1 MPLVLLCGLNILG
14 VALATARTI
23 DCASMNQIKEKK
35 KQLRD
40 EILQYLIDHPK
51 AQDTV
56 KGIVTWWFLE
66 RTIKPRTTLV
76 EEVLKNLVTDGLV
89 IAHKGSD
96 SQIRYKMNRRRRKQ
110 IISLLQQKS

>member
-1 MPLVLLCGLNILG
+1 
-14 VALATARTI
+14 
-23 DCASMNQIKEKK
+23 MNQINEKK

-40 EILQYLIDHPK
+40 EILQYLIDHPN

-66 RTIKPRTTLV
+66 RTIKPQTALV
-76 EEVLKNLVTDGLV
+76 EDVLKSLVADGLI

-96 SQIRYKMNRRRRKQ
+96 SQIRYKINRRRGKE
-110 IISLLQQKS
+110 IISLLQKRS